1 MLRNPHLTGAALA
14 LVLAAPAHAQSG
26 APAEDSQDT
35 IIVTAQRENRTEV
48 VAGGNVGVLG
58 DKPAEDVPFTVRTF
72 DESLILNQQPQ
83 TLGEVLENDPTVRTT
98 LGFGIAGEQFVIRGF
113 PLYGDDVGMN
123 GLYGI
128 TPRQLVAPELYSGVQ
143 VLNGANAFLY
153 GAAPGGTGIGGNV
166 NLQLKRA
173 GETPLTR
180 ATLGY
185 TSDSHFGGSADI
197 ARRFGGDGQF
207 GVRVNGVFRSG
218 DVSIDD
224 EFRETLATGAAVDWR
239 SENVRVFADLAY
251 QRIEVDRLR
260 PQIGLAAGAIPAV
273 PDADA
278 NYGQAFTNTELESLF
293 GIARLEYDVADNALF
308 YVTGGALES
317 EEMGTYGS
325 ITVTDAVTGAASGGA
340 SIVPAEQSNQAI
352 EAGLRAKIGSAV
364 TQEFN
369 FGTNVSWQEFRTAFD
384 FRTNYATNIY
394 DTPQVAFPTDV
405 SFASGDLDDPLTSS
419 RSRLMSAFVSDTVG
433 FLDERV
439 LIIGGL
445 RLQEIEVR
453 GFDVNSGAETSAY
466 EESAVTPVAGLVV
479 KPVAGLSLFANR
491 IEGLQQG
498 QRAPINGIDPDNPD
512 GPVLPVSNAN
522 QVLPP
527 FKSVQYEVG
536 AKLALGMIDASVSA
550 YQIEQPNAFLGPN
563 EGQPGFL
570 AFAPFGEQRNRGI
583 EAFVSGEPT
592 EGLRLI
598 LGGSVTDAEL
608 TNTPGGVNEGNTAL
622 GIPDYTINANAEW
635 DLPFVPGVTLTGRV
649 VHTGEQWVDQANTLE
664 LDPWTR
670 VDLGARYVFAAG
682 DTPVTLRFTV
692 DNVANERYWSSAFTA
707 FGSFGGQLLQGDP
720 RTFKA
725 SISADF

>member
-1 MLRNPHLTGAALA
+1 MTRLRSAASA
-14 LVLAAPAHAQSG
+14 IAVTASLAAPLHAQ
-26 APAEDSQDT
+26 DSEA

-48 VAGGNVGVLG
+48 FAGGTVGVLG

-98 LGFGIAGEQFVIRGF
+98 FGFGIAGEQFVIRGF

-128 TPRQLVAPELYSGVQ
+128 TPRQLIAPELYSGVQ

-153 GAAPGGTGIGGNV
+153 GAAPGGTGLGGNV

-173 GETPLTR
+173 GEQPLTR

-185 TSDSHFGGSADI
+185 TSSSHFGGSADVS
-197 ARRFGGDGQF
+197 RRFGDEGQF

-224 EFRETLATGAAVDWR
+224 EFRETLATGAAFDWR
-239 SENVRVFADLAY
+239 SDNLRIFADLAY

-260 PQIGLAAGAIPAV
+260 PQIGLAASAVPAV

-278 NYGQAFTNTELESLF
+278 NYGQAFTNTDLESIF
-293 GIARLEYDVADNALF
+293 GIGRLEYDLDDNAMF
-308 YVTGGALES
+308 YITGGALES
-317 EEMGTYGS
+317 EEDGTYGS

-340 SIVPAEQSNQAI
+340 SIIPAEQSNQAL
-352 EAGLRAKIGSAV
+352 EAGLRAKIGSAI

-369 FGTNVSWQEFRTAFD
+369 FGANISWQEFRTAFD
-384 FRTNYATNIY
+384 FRTSYATNIY
-394 DTPQVAFPTDV
+394 DTPQVAIPTTV
-405 SFASGDLDDPLTSS
+405 SFASGNLDDPLTSS
-419 RSRLMSAFVSDTVG
+419 RSRLLSAFVSDTVG
-433 FLDERV
+433 FWDDRV
-439 LIIGGL
+439 LVIGGL
-445 RLQEIEVR
+445 RIQEIEVR
-453 GFDVNSGAETSAY
+453 GFDVNTGLETSEY

-479 KPVAGLSLFANR
+479 KPVEGLSLFANR

-498 QRAPINGIDPDNPD
+498 QTATASGVDPDNPG

-522 QVLPP
+522 QVLQP
-527 FKSVQYEVG
+527 FKSVQYEIG
-536 AKLALGMIDASVSA
+536 AKLALGMLDASISA
-550 YQIEQPNAFLGPN
+550 YTIEQPNAFLGPD
-563 EGQPGFL
+563 EDRPGFL
-570 AFAPFGEQRNRGI
+570 LFAPFGEQRNRGI
-583 EAFVSGEPT
+583 EAFVAGEPT

-598 LGGSVTDAEL
+598 LGGSVSDAEL
-608 TNTPGGVNEGNTAL
+608 TNTPGGVNEGNGAL
-622 GIPDYTINANAEW
+622 GVPDYTINANAEW
-635 DLPFVPGVTLTGRV
+635 DLPFVPGFTLTGRV

-682 DTPVTLRFTV
+682 ATPVTLRFTV
-692 DNVANERYWSSAFTA
+692 DNVANERFWSSSFTA
-707 FGSFGGQLLQGDP
+707 FGAFGGRLLQGNP